1 LKVPL
6 DSIKPS
12 PYNPKEP
19 FTKKQY
25 EALKRHV
32 GKHGFL
38 RDLLICRNFD
48 AGEGFYCLDGNTA
61 IKLHRDLGWTEADCK
76 PPIESVTD
84 YDSLVEFVTGY
95 AISKKPIVSE
105 IYKALGER
113 MTELYGADTKFFQ
126 EKIAETAE
134 KVQKANETIA
144 ENVLQTQY
152 FLTLPPDCVQKLKG
166 FVRTKAFKSNKT
178 EAIAEKIDSMDEQ
191 QFLENLFQIIL

>member
-1 LKVPL
+1 MKVPL

-25 EALKRHV
+25 EAFKTSV
-32 GKHGFL
+32 KEYGFL

-48 AGEGFYCLDGNTA
+48 TGDGFYCLDGNTA
-61 IKLHRDLGWTEADCK
+61 INLLWDIGRTEADCRLV
-76 PPIESVTD
+76 ESVTD

-126 EKIAETAE
+126 EKMVETAE

-166 FVRTKAFKSNKT
+166 FVKTKSFKTNKT
-178 EAIAEKIDSMDEQ
+178 EAIAEKIDSMNEQ